1 MTKIKKRATALLL
14 GTVTFFMA
22 LAMPYNTTRVYAVDV
37 GFTWVVNEYSNQI
50 LQWILLYLGI
60 SVAPEAISE
69 GKVFDKTGEFA
80 MDFCKEFFGD
90 TFEQWY
96 VSNGIGHDV
105 DTFKKAVDD
114 VLTTDWSSVGDA
126 VASIPSSMLDTIY
139 RYLTDVGTN
148 FSGVYSCD
156 LSNINSVSATK
167 VGDVITYGRA
177 YASCYSTELH
187 KTCYWEIS
195 PGYDFVVTDC
205 SAKVIPLQYFTQR
218 YKNGSYLYRGGLYST
233 APFTVVNSV
242 TGVSRTATKYSSN
255 VYKVENGFTCSF
267 INVALDVS
275 SFKAVWGTPHFCFD
289 YNTVKGFYEKYWDN
303 NVENE
308 FYMGFVK
315 YLLNRVEPL
324 IPNIDIPDVAGKD
337 YAFDLVGWPYAWDID
352 KPDVKP
358 WDGVD
363 SLPIP
368 GDVVLG
374 DSIPGVIDF
383 PDVIQKIIDGT
394 IPWPDVIGAVRDIDI
409 PAPDPGPDEPDKKP
423 EPDPELPEIPAVLP
437 QGVSDKLKDLSGKF
451 PFCIPFDL
459 VDCFKSFGSN
469 EAAEAPKWDLT
480 FRIPGTNKDYKFSV
494 DLSTFDKYI
503 PIFRSG
509 VLILFLIGLILG
521 TRKLIGWQ
529 VKN

>member
-1 MTKIKKRATALLL
+1 MNKLKKRATALLL
-14 GTVTFFMA
+14 GAVTFFMA
-22 LAMPYNTTRVYAVDV
+22 LAMPYNTTRVYAADV
-37 GFTWVVNEYSNQI
+37 AFSWVVNESSNTI
-50 LQWILLYLGI
+50 LNWILLYLGI

-69 GKVFDKTGEFA
+69 GKVFDKTGKFA
-80 MDFCKEFFGD
+80 LDFCNEFFGD
-90 TFEQWY
+90 TWDQWCVQNGFDSAKFKDDFLKCINQDADFY
-96 VSNGIGHDV
+96 KDIAGSINGDLLDTLYSYLIANSNIRLNDMSNCKPLEVGV
-105 DTFKKAVDD
+105 K
-114 VLTTDWSSVGDA
+114 SSVNFDFSCKLGYDSSVTHCKRTYSVELKSCSSAVYPLFVFSCNSSGAYIFKVLLCSSDPFETVSGKAYLNSLGFYLYDFDGGDYRRA
-126 VASIPSSMLDTIY
+126 TDFNITSNIPYYSVSSSLISLYGLSDGIYQSIKEFLD
-139 RYLTDVGTN
+139 
-148 FSGVYSCD
+148 GVYHPD
-156 LSNINSVSATK
+156 
-167 VGDVITYGRA
+167 
-177 YASCYSTELH
+177 
-187 KTCYWEIS
+187 
-195 PGYDFVVTDC
+195 
-205 SAKVIPLQYFTQR
+205 
-218 YKNGSYLYRGGLYST
+218 
-233 APFTVVNSV
+233 
-242 TGVSRTATKYSSN
+242 
-255 VYKVENGFTCSF
+255 
-267 INVALDVS
+267 
-275 SFKAVWGTPHFCFD
+275 
-289 YNTVKGFYEKYWDN
+289 
-303 NVENE
+303 
-308 FYMGFVK
+308 
-315 YLLNRVEPL
+315 
-324 IPNIDIPDVAGKD
+324 IDIPDVAGKD
-337 YAFDLVGWPYAWDID
+337 YAYDLVGWPNAWDVD

-409 PAPDPGPDEPDKKP
+409 PAPDPDPDEPDKKP

-469 EAAEAPKWDLT
+469 EAAEAPKWDFT
-480 FRIPGTNKDYKFSV
+480 FKIPGTNKDYEFSV
-494 DLSTFDKYI
+494 DLSMFDKYI